1 MLTKEFEII
10 KSFKKF
16 DLVLKVLYPFFCENG
31 VWVVFKE
38 EYLLLESQVLF
49 VFRCQTDCRE
59 VLQG

>member
-49 VFRCQTDCRE
+49 CI
-59 VLQG
+59 